1 MGTDPTATVSFISVH
16 TFRHSCE
23 FISKLFCIPPNMSAS
38 KSAAATTI
46 ISAASVQ
53 CSGCSAVIQS
63 TLECPTC
70 RELWT
75 KADQHLQR
83 HFFCDAACFKSS
95 WKKHKLIHQLGEH
108 VVSQVTLTQ
117 GAYVEAT
124 ALLESQRPDEAAPK
138 AAESARQF
146 REAGNARGEAHAL
159 LLHAQCILLQNSPL
173 RVVDQSPALSNHAL
187 RPTVSAAALEPA
199 IALLDLAIAY
209 FERAADA
216 PAAGLTRHQIVDML
230 QGDMLTIRPALSV
243 APQLLEHLDA
253 ITGLASALAVRADAH
268 KSANSTTAALKDFGD
283 SAYFFRGLGD
293 INRATISLLSGG
305 TLALVE
311 SQRRPAAAAAAA
323 TSGAMC
329 AEARRMFATARQW
342 LEPLRIYDDLVGA
355 VSWQAKTEVCAREF
369 ADAVRF
375 YAQAAELCRAH
386 GKAVNPS
393 RAQFIQTGLSECA
406 RVEAAEFLAQPQ
418 FSFSAALS
426 APFSDEHT
434 DALRMKLGDLSS
446 PKYKCVF
453 LLELA
458 AICEGQGMN
467 ARSSACVALAKP
479 ILEQQAGGTSG
490 ISVPDR
496 QQLQS
501 QIDAL
506 TTRLDGAAPQQQP
519 RNVVGGAGRVETA
532 AAAKPQFRRVESDE
546 LDSDDEAA

>member
-1 MGTDPTATVSFISVH
+1 M
-16 TFRHSCE
+16 
-23 FISKLFCIPPNMSAS
+23 
-38 KSAAATTI
+38 
-46 ISAASVQ
+46 
-53 CSGCSAVIQS
+53 
-63 TLECPTC
+63 
-70 RELWT
+70 
-75 KADQHLQR
+75 
-83 HFFCDAACFKSS
+83 
-95 WKKHKLIHQLGEH
+95 HQLGEH

-117 GAYVEAT
+117 DAYVEAT
-124 ALLESQRPDEAAPK
+124 ALLEQQQPGGAAAK

-146 REAGNARGEAHAL
+146 RAAGNQRGEAHAQ
-159 LLHAQCILLQNSPL
+159 LLHAQCLLLQHATL
-173 RVVDQSPALSNHAL
+173 RDADQSSASSA
-187 RPTVSAAALEPA
+187 RASDATVAPA
-199 IALLDLAIAY
+199 IALLDAAVVY

-268 KSANSTTAALKDFGD
+268 KSAGSVAAALKDFGD

-311 SQRRPAAAAAAA
+311 SQRRPSAAAA
-323 TSGAMC
+323 SEAMC

-393 RAQFIQTGLSECA
+393 RAQFIQTGLGECA
-406 RVEAAEFLAQPQ
+406 RVEAAEFLSQPQ
-418 FSFSAALS
+418 FLSPIPAGTAASAS
-426 APFSDEHT
+426 FSDEQS
-434 DALRMKLGDLSS
+434 DALRVKLNDLS
-446 PKYKCVF
+446 PAKYKCVF

-467 ARSSACVALAKP
+467 ARGAACVALAKP
-479 ILEQQAGGTSG
+479 LLQLNASPSG
-490 ISVPDR
+490 STPISALDR
-496 QQLQS
+496 QHLQS
-501 QIDAL
+501 QINAL
-506 TTRLDGAAPQQQP
+506 AKRLDGAATQQQQQQP
-519 RNVVGGAGRVETA
+519 RTTAGGARVETA
-532 AAAKPQFRRVESDE
+532 TAKPQFRRVESDE
-546 LDSDDEAA
+546 PDSDDEVA